1 MSTFK
6 KLAGQTAVYGLS
18 SIIGRF
24 LNYLL
29 VPIYTRVFEAGEYGV
44 VTQLY
49 AYIAFMTVLFTY
61 GLDIAFF
68 RYIQSEKNNPRVYST
83 SLISI
88 IFSSLFFGGL
98 IVLFSPQLAGIIGS
112 SHESLAGPDPDR
124 PFYISLFA
132 GILAFDA
139 ITAIPFAKLRNE
151 NRAKRFASI
160 RLVNIAANIGLN
172 LFFLVLCPMLLKNNP
187 DSWITIFYKADFG
200 VGYVFI
206 SNLIA
211 SLLTMILLLPEIIRM
226 EWKFDKELWQRM
238 MVYSWPLMIAGLAGM
253 INETFD
259 RVLIPYLIE
268 NKSEAMSQ
276 LGIYGA
282 CYKLSILMTLF
293 IQTFRYA
300 AEPFFFN
307 HSTKE
312 NPQKTYAE
320 VMNYF
325 VIVCSFIF
333 LGIMLYIGIIQTF
346 IGEKFRSG
354 LPVVPILLMANLCL
368 GVFYNLSI
376 WYKLTNKT
384 RWGAW
389 LSLFGAVITLIF
401 NFALIP
407 TMGYMGAA
415 WTTLLCYAAMML
427 LSYYLGQKN
436 YPVPYKIGSFFY
448 FIGLSLILWIAGRF
462 IDDYFHP
469 GKYASFFINL
479 LILLVFIVLTYA
491 QLRKKNSYLRT
502 NTSTGNKSAD

>member
-1 MSTFK
+1 
-6 KLAGQTAVYGLS
+6 
-18 SIIGRF
+18 
-24 LNYLL
+24 
-29 VPIYTRVFEAGEYGV
+29 
-44 VTQLY
+44 
-49 AYIAFMTVLFTY
+49 
-61 GLDIAFF
+61 
-68 RYIQSEKNNPRVYST
+68 
-83 SLISI
+83 
-88 IFSSLFFGGL
+88 
-98 IVLFSPQLAGIIGS
+98 
-112 SHESLAGPDPDR
+112 
-124 PFYISLFA
+124 
-132 GILAFDA
+132 
-139 ITAIPFAKLRNE
+139 
-151 NRAKRFASI
+151 
-160 RLVNIAANIGLN
+160 
-172 LFFLVLCPMLLKNNP
+172 LKNNP

-407 TMGYMGAA
+407 SMGYMGAA

>member
-1 MSTFK
+1 M
-6 KLAGQTAVYGLS
+6 
-18 SIIGRF
+18 
-24 LNYLL
+24 NYLL

-61 GLDIAFF
+61 GLDVAFF
-68 RYIQSEKNNPRVYST
+68 RYFQSEKGNPKVYST

-88 IFSSLFFGGL
+88 IFSSVVFAGL
-98 IVLFSPQLAGIIGS
+98 IIFFSENLSGIIGS
-112 SHESLAGPDPDR
+112 SHEGLVGPDPDR

-139 ITAIPFAKLRNE
+139 ITAVPFAKLRQE
-151 NRAKRFASI
+151 NRAKKFAFV
-160 RLVNIAANIGLN
+160 RLSNIAINIILN
-172 LFFLVLCPMLLKNNP
+172 LFFLIVCPAILKHNP
-187 DSWITIFYKADFG
+187 SSWITIFYKADFG

-211 SLLTMILLLPEIIRM
+211 SLLTFILLAPDIFKM
-226 EWKFDKELWQRM
+226 EWKFDKALWKTM
-238 MVYSWPLMIAGLAGM
+238 MIYSLPLMIAGLAGM

-259 RVLIPYLIE
+259 RVLIPILIE

-300 AEPFFFN
+300 AEPFFFS

-312 NPQKTYAE
+312 NPQKTYAD

-325 VIVCSFIF
+325 VIVCAFIF
-333 LGIMLYIGIIQTF
+333 LGIMLFMGIIQTF

-354 LPVVPILLMANLCL
+354 IGVVPILLMANLCL

-376 WYKLTNKT
+376 WYKLTGKT
-384 RWGAW
+384 KWGAW
-389 LSLFGAVITLIF
+389 LAIFGAVITLIF

-415 WTTLLCYAAMML
+415 WTTLLCYAAMMI
-427 LSYYLGQKN
+427 LSYVVGQKI
-436 YPVPYKIGSFFY
+436 YPVPYNLKSFFY
-448 FIGLSLILWIAGRF
+448 FIGLSLGLWLLGRF
-462 IDDYFHP
+462 IDINLIP
-469 GKYASFFINL
+469 GKIMSIIINL
-479 LILLVFIVLTYA
+479 QILFAFIILAVAY
-491 QLRKKNSYLRT
+491 LRKKNNYLRPS
-502 NTSTGNKSAD
+502 NDN